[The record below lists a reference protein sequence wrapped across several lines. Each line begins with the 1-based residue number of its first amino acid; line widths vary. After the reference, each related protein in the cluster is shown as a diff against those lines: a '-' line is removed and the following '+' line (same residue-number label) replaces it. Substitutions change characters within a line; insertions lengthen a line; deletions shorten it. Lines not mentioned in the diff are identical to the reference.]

1 MINNT
6 TEHILALPRPVK
18 RLLALSVDAL
28 LFALTVWLALCLR
41 LESWVVLTDEQWLAV
56 GLSLALALPVF
67 VASGL
72 YRAIFRYAGLAA
84 SIAVIKAMLIYG
96 GLYAAVLAALDLPG
110 VPRTLGMLQP
120 LLLLLA
126 VGASR
131 ALARFWLSGAYLS
144 KIQRGA
150 LPKVLIYGAGSAGYQ
165 LAGAMANNN
174 DMRVVGFWILCGTLR
189 DLATGSSSRLKGLSY
204 YGV

>member
-28 LFALTVWLALCLR
+28 LCALTVWLALCLR
-41 LESWVVLTDEQWLAV
+41 LESWVVLTDNQWLAV

-84 SIAVIKAMLIYG
+84 SIAVTKAMLIYG
-96 GLYAAVLAALDLPG
+96 GLYAAVLVALDLPG

-120 LLLLLA
+120 LLLRA
-126 VGASR
+126 CRCYWPTPRPTGTRQSQHHKSR
-131 ALARFWLSGAYLS
+131 LWAKHR
-144 KIQRGA
+144 
-150 LPKVLIYGAGSAGYQ
+150 AGSC
-165 LAGAMANNN
+165 L
-174 DMRVVGFWILCGTLR
+174 D
-189 DLATGSSSRLKGLSY
+189 RLH
-204 YGV
+204 

>member
-18 RLLALSVDAL
+18 RLLALGVDAL
-28 LFALTVWLALCLR
+28 LCALTVWLALCPR
-41 LESWVVLTDEQWLAV
+41 LESWVVLTDNQWLAV

-72 YRAIFRYAGLAA
+72 YRAIFRYSGLAA

-110 VPRTLGMLQP
+110 VPRTLGILQP

-126 VGASR
+126 VE
-131 ALARFWLSGAYLS
+131 LSGLS
-144 KIQRGA
+144 VRDAANPNGDIEIKITGLRPGEKLYEELLIGDNP
-150 LPKVLIYGAGSAGYQ
+150 LPTKHPRIMKAHEVFIP
-165 LAGAMANNN
+165 LA
-174 DMRVVGFWILCGTLR
+174 
-189 DLATGSSSRLKGLSY
+189 
-204 YGV
+204 

>member
-28 LFALTVWLALCLR
+28 LCALTVWLALCLR
-41 LESWVVLTDEQWLAV
+41 LESWVVLTDNQWLAV
-56 GLSLALALPVF
+56 GLSLALALPVL

-84 SIAVIKAMLIYG
+84 SVAVIKAMLIYG

-144 KIQRGA
+144 SVAIHARLDG
-150 LPKVLIYGAGSAGYQ
+150 LPRCAR
-165 LAGAMANNN
+165 N
-174 DMRVVGFWILCGTLR
+174 D
-189 DLATGSSSRLKGLSY
+189 GLMHHS
-204 YGV
+204 